1 MSSDVLVGLVS
12 LTILIVALW
21 IMKARESDQR
31 TATMEVGLYLVAA
44 LIMAVI
50 VVFLEVW
57 GMLLLSLLALVAV
70 VYIVR
75 KEG

>member
-31 TATMEVGLYLVAA
+31 TATIEVGLFLVIA
-44 LIMAVI
+44 LILAMI
-50 VVFLEVW
+50 IVFLEVW
-57 GMLLLSLLALVAV
+57 GMLLLALLVLASV
-70 VYIVR
+70 VYTVR